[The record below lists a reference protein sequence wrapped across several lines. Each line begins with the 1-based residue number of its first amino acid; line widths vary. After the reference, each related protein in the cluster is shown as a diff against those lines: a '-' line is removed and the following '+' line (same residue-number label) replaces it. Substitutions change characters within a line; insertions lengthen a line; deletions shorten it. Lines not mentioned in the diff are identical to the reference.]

1 VYALL
6 EQHGHAVEHGVVRI
20 EPGRAD
26 RTLARRLGVKS
37 GAMILVL
44 VQVDY
49 GREGDPVLLSEEFHL
64 ADAFEFTVVRRGPGR
79 G

>member
-1 VYALL
+1 
-6 EQHGHAVEHGVVRI
+6 
-20 EPGRAD
+20 
-26 RTLARRLGVKS
+26 
-37 GAMILVL
+37 MILVL